1 MRELLA
7 SSLFDCFTVLEDGDF
22 NKATLF
28 KVGDIVERADG
39 VDKGETFK
47 IVSIVKSARL
57 NYKNKVVIKHRVQV
71 KSEKSGST
79 VISYSKNFPY
89 KKVLPKAG
97 EAEKVD

>member
-1 MRELLA
+1 MFEMNESNLIDEFYVINA
-7 SSLFDCFTVLEDGDF
+7 EIPMQVFH
-22 NKATLF
+22 
-28 KVGDIVERADG
+28 VGDIVERADG

-89 KKVLPKAG
+89 NKVLPKAG